1 MAFIRLFG
9 EAQNSRYADK
19 YLPML
24 RQVFP
29 HKGQSMSMSNLEKA
43 LDELLKSAELTSR
56 LASVLVQASKRG
68 SISYREVDKI
78 VHDNAEDI
86 LLLGNEWR
94 VLLPVR
100 TVKSGAWED
109 RLLLCK
115 PGESYE
121 VPNIVRLLVVEA
133 TKTGRWNTERAITN
147 IFKEMGEP
155 AWEIMPKLVE
165 RLEEQARDY
174 RVTASQIKK
183 ICSDL
188 DLGDRVDA
196 LIAGLKAGGVMSPK
210 LGSIAEVSREG
221 TPIYELNPSLF
232 IKKGQTAPGS

>member
-1 MAFIRLFG
+1 MNRD
-9 EAQNSRYADK
+9 ENHMNK
-19 YLPML
+19 
-24 RQVFP
+24 
-29 HKGQSMSMSNLEKA
+29 LEKA
-43 LDELLKSAELTSR
+43 LSRLLEHSELISR
-56 LASVLVQASKRG
+56 LASVLARASKRG

-78 VHDNAEDI
+78 VNDNAEDV

-94 VLLPVR
+94 LLLPVR
-100 TVKSGAWED
+100 TVKSAAWED
-109 RLLLCK
+109 RLLLCE

-121 VPNIVRLLVVEA
+121 VSNIARYLVEEA
-133 TKTGRWNTERAITN
+133 TKTGRWDPEHAITK

-155 AWEIMPKLVE
+155 AWERMPKLVE
-165 RLEEQARDY
+165 RLEEQAGDY

-196 LIAGLKAGGVMSPK
+196 LIAGLKASGVMSPK
-210 LGSIAEVSREG
+210 LSSIAEVSREG

-232 IKKGQTAPGS
+232 MKKGETDK